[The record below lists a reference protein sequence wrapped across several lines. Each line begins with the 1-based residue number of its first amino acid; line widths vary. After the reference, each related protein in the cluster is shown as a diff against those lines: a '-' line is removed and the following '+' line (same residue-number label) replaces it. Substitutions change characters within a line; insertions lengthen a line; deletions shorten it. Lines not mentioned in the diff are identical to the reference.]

1 MKKIIFTITALLI
14 GGFST
19 AQKGYEYK
27 FKVKG
32 AESDS
37 VAYLAN
43 FYGNKQY
50 YNDTAVVNAKGEF
63 VFKSK
68 SEKKPGGIYSV
79 VMQDKKSIFQFVVA
93 EDEVAMETAKPDLT
107 GNMKIK
113 KSEENRVFYEYM
125 KKMNQLQ
132 PAVQQLVQQRDATE
146 DKDLKKELKKKI
158 EDQTAEADEWR
169 DAFFEKHD
177 GMFIT
182 KVLKA
187 SKDPEIPEEV
197 KNDADSTAQYRYYRK
212 NFFKFVDLSDD
223 RLIRTP
229 VLHNKIDYYIT
240 KLTPQV
246 PDSVCAAAK
255 HIIDQ
260 TSGDSSLIFKYVV
273 QHVTNVYE
281 KSKMMGMDAVF
292 VCMAEEY
299 YMEGKAFWLDSTQFE
314 SIADHYTKRKRQ
326 VVGVKAEN
334 LILPTPEGE
343 WTSMY
348 DIEKDYTILVFWDP
362 KCGHCK
368 RELPKLKKF
377 HDEWNDEVAV
387 YSVSTSLHNE
397 DWEKFIEEKELHNF
411 INVSDNPDINKE
423 AATFIQSKITTYNS
437 LNFRDYWDIY
447 STPQLYVLD
456 KDKKIIAKRLGAEQ
470 LADFISQHKKQS
482 GTKNEGDVIQ
492 MEIVPEE

>member
-1 MKKIIFTITALLI
+1 MKKIIFTLTALLI
-14 GGFST
+14 GGLSM

-32 AESDS
+32 AEGDS

-50 YNDTAVVNAKGEF
+50 YNDTAEVNPKGEF

-68 SEKKPGGIYSV
+68 TKNKPGGIYSV
-79 VMQDKKSIFQFVVA
+79 VLQDKKSIFQFVAV
-93 EDEVAMETAKPDLT
+93 EPKIQMETAKPDLT
-107 GNMKIK
+107 GSMKIK
-113 KSEENRVFYEYM
+113 QSEENKAFYEYM
-125 KKMNQLQ
+125 TMMNKMQ
-132 PAVQQLVQQRDATE
+132 PGIQQLVQQRDETE
-146 DKDLKKELKKKI
+146 DAALKKQLKKKI
-158 EDQTAEADEWR
+158 EAETAKADAWR
-169 DAFFEKHD
+169 DTFFEKHD
-177 GMFIT
+177 GKFIA

-187 SKDPEIPEEV
+187 SKEPEIPEEV
-197 KNDADSTAQYRYYRK
+197 KNDPDSTAQYRYYRD
-212 NFFKFVDLSDD
+212 NFFKYVDLADD

-246 PDSVCAAAK
+246 PDSVCNAAK
-255 HIIDQ
+255 RIISQ
-260 TSGDSSLIFKYVV
+260 TRGDSSLIFKYVV

-292 VCMAEEY
+292 VCMAKEY
-299 YMEGKAFWLDSTQFE
+299 YMEGKAFWLDSAQFE

-326 VVGVKAEN
+326 IVGVKAEN

-343 WTSMY
+343 WVNMY
-348 DIEKDYTILVFWDP
+348 EIDKDYTVLVFWDP

-368 RELPKLKKF
+368 RELPKIKKF
-377 HDEWNDEVAV
+377 HDEWNNEVAV

-397 DWEKFIEEKELHNF
+397 DWEKFIKDKELQNF

-423 AATFIQSKITTYNS
+423 AATFIQSNITTYNS

-482 GTKNEGDVIQ
+482 GTKKEGDIIQ

>member
-1 MKKIIFTITALLI
+1 MKKLFYTAAAVLI
-14 GGFST
+14 ASVSF

-37 VAYLAN
+37 VVYLAS

-50 YNDTAVVNAKGEF
+50 YNDTAEVNSKGEF

-68 SEKKPGGIYSV
+68 TGSKPGGIYSV
-79 VMQDKKSIFQFVVA
+79 VLQDKKSIFQFVVA
-93 EDEVAMETAKPDLT
+93 EDKVHMETAKPDLT
-107 GNMKIK
+107 GSMKIK
-113 KSEENRVFYEYM
+113 QSEENKAFYEYM
-125 KKMNQLQ
+125 TVMNEKQ
-132 PAVQQLVQQRDATE
+132 PAIQQLVQQRDNTE
-146 DKDLKKELKKKI
+146 DAELKKELKKKI
-158 EDQTAEADEWR
+158 ESETAEIDVWR
-169 DAFFEKHD
+169 DKFFKKHE
-177 GMFIT
+177 GKFIA

-187 SKDPEIPEEV
+187 SKEPEIPEEV
-197 KNDADSTAQYRYYRK
+197 KNDADSTAQYRYYRD
-212 NFFKFVDLSDD
+212 NYFKYVDLSDD

-240 KLTPQV
+240 KLTPQI
-246 PDSVCAAAK
+246 PDSVCNAAK
-255 HIIDQ
+255 RIINQ
-260 TSGDSSLIFKYVV
+260 TEGDSSLIFKYVV

-299 YMEGKAFWLDSTQFE
+299 YMEGKAFWLDSNQFE

-326 VVGVKAEN
+326 VVGVQAEN

-377 HDEWNDEVAV
+377 HEEWKNDVAV

-397 DWEKFIEEKELHNF
+397 DWEKFINEKELSGF

-423 AATFIQSKITTYNS
+423 AATFIQSGITTYNS
-437 LNFRDYWDIY
+437 LNFRDFWDIY

-470 LADFISQHKKQS
+470 LSDFISQHKKQS
-482 GTKNEGDVIQ
+482 GTKNEGDIIQ